1 MELVYLWVEEYKN
14 IKNQGFNFSPK
25 FNCDYDGETLT
36 IKDNVDKKG
45 NKLYIEN
52 FFGDN
57 INVTAIVGKNGSG
70 KTNLLDLVSH
80 PVAKKQFII
89 FSDNTYFYFS
99 GIAENISKIPI
110 AEVLKSR
117 FKKIVFG
124 NKISSIEALTT
135 IYYNNILTIDD
146 KDKCFPSSIGEFHK
160 NIGIT
165 RRIYAV
171 NNKNV
176 VTAKED
182 SFLSIYKQFNIAKS
196 QNLQNTISLLQNQ
209 TINLPFSI
217 PKRLKIEVMTF
228 AFEDNKLINE
238 HFQNLNT
245 TFSFNSFS
253 DNVKGAILNNFFAYK
268 LSIDIILK
276 LEIKEK
282 IKQAFHH
289 QTMTGFY
296 TEISNLFLQERW
308 IKQENYKEQLNPY
321 IDIFLKANQFLDL
334 IKNFHIQGSR
344 IWYIEIKDIPDNFI
358 NLYELVVGAGVEF
371 LRFSFS
377 HELSDGEENFLS
389 FFATLNEKKLLKYTD
404 TAITKNIVLLI
415 DEGELTLH
423 PEWQKKYIKYIV
435 DFVKNN
441 FSNYTV
447 HLIFTTHSP
456 FLLSDLPKQNIIFI
470 DKDKN
475 GNCKVVDGLNDK
487 QQTFGQNI
495 HTLLSD
501 SFFMEDGLMG
511 EFAKGKINEIIR
523 FHNLTKKNRHKSC
536 LQKIYDKREEGFR
549 QTQSIIGD
557 SYLQQVLENHLL
569 EIDKFFDKK
578 IAKAKLKTRLEKQ
591 LAELEDD

>member
-14 IKNQGFNFSPK
+14 IKKQEFNFSPR
-25 FNCDYDGETLT
+25 FTCEYDEESQNLT
-36 IKDNVDKKG
+36 IDENKD
-45 NKLYIEN
+45 YIED
-52 FFGDN
+52 FFGEN
-57 INVTAIVGKNGSG
+57 INITAIVGKNGSG

-99 GIAENISKIPI
+99 GIAKNISKIPI
-110 AEVLKSR
+110 AEILKSR

-124 NKISSIEALTT
+124 NNISSIKALTT

-146 KDKCFPSSIGEFHK
+146 KDKYFPSSIGESHK

-165 RRIYAV
+165 RRIYAA
-171 NNKNV
+171 NNKNA

-196 QNLQNTISLLQNQ
+196 QNLQNIINLLQNRI
-209 TINLPFSI
+209 INLPFSI
-217 PKRLKIEVMTF
+217 PKKLKIEVMTF
-228 AFEDNKLINE
+228 SFEDNKFING

-253 DNVKGAILNNFFAYK
+253 DYVEGAILNNFFAYK

-282 IKQAFHH
+282 IKQAFQQ
-289 QTMTGFY
+289 QTMQEFY
-296 TEISNLFLQERW
+296 TEISNLFLQEKW
-308 IKQENYKEQLNPY
+308 IKQENYKGQLNPY

-334 IKNFHIQGSR
+334 IKNLHIQDSR
-344 IWYIEIKDIPDNFI
+344 ILHIEIKDIPDGFI

-404 TAITKNIVLLI
+404 TVITKNIVLLI

-435 DFVKNN
+435 DFFKNN
-441 FSNYTV
+441 FSNHTV
-447 HLIFTTHSP
+447 HLIFATHSP
-456 FLLSDLPKQNIIFI
+456 FLLSDIPKQNIIFL
-470 DKDKN
+470 DKDQN
-475 GNCKVVDGLNDK
+475 GNCKVVNGLK
-487 QQTFGQNI
+487 EKRETFGANI

-501 SFFMEDGLMG
+501 SFFMENSLMG
-511 EFAKGKINEIIR
+511 EFSKSKIENVINFLQDKKTNIR
-523 FHNLTKKNRHKSC
+523 S
-536 LQKIYDKREEGFR
+536 YDEAEKLI
-549 QTQSIIGD
+549 SIIGEPI
-557 SYLQQVLENHLL
+557 LQMKLEKMLENYK
-569 EIDKFFDKK
+569 IKKK
-578 IAKAKLKTRLEKQ
+578 IET
-591 LAELEDD
+591 EDDVKREIEKLEQKLTKMKNDKNKSKQ